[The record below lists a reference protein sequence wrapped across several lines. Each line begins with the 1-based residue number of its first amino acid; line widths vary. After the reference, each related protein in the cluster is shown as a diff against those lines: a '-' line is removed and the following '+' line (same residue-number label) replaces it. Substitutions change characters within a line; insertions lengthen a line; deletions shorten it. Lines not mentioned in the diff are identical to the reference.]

1 MTKRSQKGDA
11 KKLEDFFVGE
21 THEAFESYKF
31 HLRKQEE
38 SELIEAYVAAPRKLA
53 KTCNFDKRKKY

>member
-1 MTKRSQKGDA
+1 MDLEIVI

-31 HLRKQEE
+31 HLWKQKPTENT
-38 SELIEAYVAAPRKLA
+38 EAYVTAL
-53 KTCNFDKRKKY
+53 C

>member
-38 SELIEAYVAAPRKLA
+38 SESIEVYVAALRKLA
-53 KTCNFDKRKKY
+53 RT